1 MQNHS
6 KQSGFTLIELLV
18 VIAIIAIL
26 AAILFPV
33 FAQAKMAAKSITCI
47 SNVKQIGLA
56 FEMYIGDADDSFPVL
71 NQPAANL
78 VGDTDSGY
86 ASGEWTL
93 PGGRQDIADYA
104 KQYSVRAVMNPYI
117 KNDRIWICPSDS
129 ASNPNYI
136 PGIPFTSYPY
146 RYYMYHTLASD
157 SATAFDAGRIYNL
170 GMFSEP
176 ANTWEFYDDQPFH
189 DLRFQPNANPYDGNW
204 VPSVKWNQAFL
215 DGHAKTIPV
224 DKVQSSGVWPA
235 PPFIS
240 YDPHWPRLGWQN
252 DGMPNPDTD
261 G

>member
-1 MQNHS
+1 MKNRA
-6 KQSGFTLIELLV
+6 FTLIELLV

-33 FAQAKMAAKSITCI
+33 FAKAKMAAKSITCI
-47 SNVKQIGLA
+47 SNIKQIGLA
-56 FEMYIGDADDSFPVL
+56 FEMYLNDYDDKFPVL

-86 ASGEWTL
+86 ASGEWNL

-104 KQYSVRAVMNPYI
+104 SKYSVRAVMSPYI

-129 ASNPNYI
+129 SSNPNYV
-136 PGIPFTSYPY
+136 PGSPYTSYPY

-157 SATAFDAGRIYNL
+157 SISSWDGGRIYTID
-170 GMFSEP
+170 MFSEP
-176 ANTWEFYDDQPFH
+176 ANTWEFYEAQPFH
-189 DLRFQPNANPYDGNW
+189 DFGRYQPNANPYDGNW
-204 VPSVKWNQAFL
+204 VPNVLWNYVFL
-215 DGHAKTIPV
+215 DGHAKKFPV
-224 DKVQSSGVWPA
+224 DLSQSSGIWPS

-240 YDPHWPRLGWQN
+240 YDPHWPRLGWSN
-252 DGMPNPDTD
+252 GLPNPDIS

>member
-1 MQNHS
+1 MKH
-6 KQSGFTLIELLV
+6 QSRAHGFTLIELLV

-47 SNVKQIGLA
+47 SNVKEIGLA
-56 FEMYIGDADDSFPVL
+56 FEMYIGDVDDSFPVL

-86 ASGEWTL
+86 ATGEWTI

-104 KQYSVRAVMNPYI
+104 KVNSVRAVMTPYI

-136 PGIPFTSYPY
+136 PGVPFTSYAY

-157 SATAFDAGRIYNL
+157 SQGAFDAGRIYNL
-170 GMFSEP
+170 SMFSEP
-176 ANTWEFYDDQPFH
+176 ANTWEFYDAQPFH
-189 DLRFQPNANPYDGNW
+189 DMRYQPNANPNDGNW
-204 VPSVKWNQAFL
+204 NPNVKWNQVFL
-215 DGHAKTIPV
+215 DGHAKTQPV
-224 DKVQSSGVWPA
+224 DKLQSSGVWPSL
-235 PPFIS
+235 PFIS
-240 YDPHWPRLGWQN
+240 YDPHWPRRGWTN
-252 DGMPNPDTD
+252 GLPNPDTD